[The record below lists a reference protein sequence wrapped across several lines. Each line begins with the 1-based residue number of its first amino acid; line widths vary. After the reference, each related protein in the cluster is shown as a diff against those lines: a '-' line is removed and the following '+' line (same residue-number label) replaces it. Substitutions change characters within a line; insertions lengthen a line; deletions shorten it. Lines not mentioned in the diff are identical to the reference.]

1 VGRISY
7 GLYLYHLPVQWA
19 LQRGLQESGWSPAF
33 STKLALLFGITYAV
47 ATVSWWCIERPALRL
62 KRHF

>member
-1 VGRISY
+1 
-7 GLYLYHLPVQWA
+7 
-19 LQRGLQESGWSPAF
+19 
-33 STKLALLFGITYAV
+33 LLFGITYAV